1 MISDSP
7 RGTTTRDRRRSV
19 CARADGGIAVNF
31 ALLLFVLLGV
41 VGGGVDFARYYDIR
55 SKIQTAADGAALNGA
70 VTARDSASGG
80 STAADRTTAQTVAE
94 AWFTKAVAGVESI
107 ATITSSAAVTQSS
120 SALTS
125 TVSYT
130 GSISTTLLR
139 ILGIDTIDF
148 SGEAVA
154 QVGLGS
160 PTYVDILFVIDASH
174 SMAIGATATDQA
186 TMMSKIGCTIGCHF
200 TTGTNTVSK
209 ARKAGATLRIDVV
222 KSAISQILTKAQTMQ
237 AASIAAGYGSTVRI
251 GLYTLSNTLTKSLA
265 ATSDLTAVSTALA
278 AVDID
283 SSMGQTGTN
292 FHTSLTTL
300 ASTSMTIGD
309 GKTAANPKVFVVL
322 MTDGIEDSAYQGVVK
337 SGLNLIADPKF
348 VTYSPYFRD
357 TDFGFNWDIQ
367 GFDPSLCAPIKTRGI
382 NMMTL
387 NVEYLIPTLSP
398 DSADSRYLYIKNTL
412 KPKIQTNMATCASS
426 SEWALYASTS
436 TDIVTAVDTLFKAAT
451 KSSIYL
457 SK

>member
-1 MISDSP
+1 MIPDD
-7 RGTTTRDRRRSV
+7 TRVPPAREHAGSLRT
-19 CARADGGIAVNF
+19 RADGGVAVNF
-31 ALLLFVLLGV
+31 ALLLLVLLGV

-70 VTARDSASGG
+70 VTARDSSSGG
-80 STAADRTTAQTVAE
+80 SSAADRTTAQTVAR
-94 AWFTKAVAGVESI
+94 AWFDKAVADIGSI
-107 ATITSSAAVTQSS
+107 ATITSSAAVTHTS

-125 TVSYT
+125 TVTYD

-139 ILGIDTIDF
+139 ILGITTIDF
-148 SGEAVA
+148 SGQAVA

-200 TTGTNTVSK
+200 TTGNDTVAK

-222 KSAISQILTKAQTMQ
+222 KSAIAQILTKAQTMQ
-237 AASIAAGYGSTVRI
+237 ASSIAAGYGSTIRI
-251 GLYTLSNTLTKSLA
+251 GLYTLSNSLTKSLA
-265 ATSDLTAVSTALA
+265 PTSDLTAVATALA
-278 AVDID
+278 AVDIA
-283 SSMGQTGTN
+283 SVMGETGTN
-292 FHTSLTTL
+292 FHTSLATL
-300 ASTSMTIGD
+300 AATSMTIGD
-309 GKTAANPKVFVVL
+309 GKTAANPKIFVVL
-322 MTDGIEDSAYQGVVK
+322 MTDGIEDSAYQAVVK
-337 SGLNLIADPKF
+337 AGLNLTADPKF

-357 TDFGFNWDIQ
+357 TDYGFNWDVQ

-398 DSADSRYLYIKNTL
+398 DSSDSRYLYIKNTL
-412 KPKIQTNMATCASS
+412 KPKIQTNMAACATS

-436 TDIVTAVDTLFKAAT
+436 ADIVTAVDTLFKAAT